1 MTESLKLNKK
11 LTPNQKIFADEWL
24 KDRNGTRAYKIAYP
38 SVKNTKTAEAGAS
51 RLLSNNKVK
60 LYINKRLAEMSDKA
74 GITQERILR
83 EESRLAF
90 SDIAEI
96 FKGKTL
102 VAPDKLPEDV
112 RRAIAGVKVK
122 VKSYGEGASKRTE
135 TTYEYKFWDKGR
147 ALERV
152 EKHLGMFEKDNIQRK
167 PVIVLDAELIE
178 KGSEGD

>member
-1 MTESLKLNKK
+1 MSLKPNKK
-11 LTPNQKIFADEWL
+11 LTPNRKIFVDEWL
-24 KDRNGTRAYKIAYP
+24 KHRNGTKAYKIAYP
-38 SVKNTKTAEAGAS
+38 FVKNTKTAEAGAS
-51 RLLSNNKVK
+51 RLLSNDKVK
-60 LYINKRLAEMSDKA
+60 VYINKRLAKMSDKA
-74 GITQERILR
+74 EITQERILR

-96 FKGKTL
+96 FKGETL

-122 VKSYGEGASKRTE
+122 VKSYGGTGDSKRTE

-152 EKHLGMFEKDNIQRK
+152 EKHLGMFEKDNLQKGATLEEIIKR
-167 PVIVLDAELIE
+167 LDGEE
-178 KGSEGD
+178 